1 MAFEI
6 QYKKSVVKDLR
17 NLDKVEARRTVD
29 KLEREL
35 KKDPGAG
42 EQLKGKFAGLSRLRV
57 GDYRVVYTRTKVG
70 VLVLLIAHRKDV
82 YKKLEQ
88 GTQF

>member
-1 MAFEI
+1 MAFSVS
-6 QYKKSVVKDLR
+6 YKKSVTRDLK
-17 NLDKVEARRTVD
+17 NLDKSEAKRVID

-35 KKDPGAG
+35 RKDPDGG

-57 GDYRVVYTRTKVG
+57 GDYRVIYTRTKDG

-82 YKKLEQ
+82 YRKLER
-88 GTQF
+88 GS

>member
-1 MAFEI
+1 LAFNVS
-6 QYKKSVVKDLR
+6 YKKSVVRDLK
-17 NLDKVEARRTVD
+17 NLDRAEAKRVID

-35 KKDPGAG
+35 KKDPDAG

-57 GDYRVVYTRTKVG
+57 GDYRVIYTRTVDG

-82 YKKLEQ
+82 CRKLER
-88 GTQF
+88 G